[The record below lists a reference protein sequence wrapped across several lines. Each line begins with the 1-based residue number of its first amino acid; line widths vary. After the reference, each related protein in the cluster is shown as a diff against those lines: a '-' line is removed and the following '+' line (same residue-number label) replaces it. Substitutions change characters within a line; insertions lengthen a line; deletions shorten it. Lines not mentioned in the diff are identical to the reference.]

1 MAQAAYYL
9 LHTIHLQSCLSPCSA
24 DRIDFLQPVRC
35 HGLVCHCTDSI
46 MAAKHCNRG
55 SNENCDSALNLGVE
69 VASAIYSSLFLSSSP
84 SLSPHVYLSPSVLV
98 CVEFWQALQH
108 FFFFF
113 AKSKNGFSD
122 VVLTCCSLTTFLTSL
137 VWKQCDSDCFD
148 IHVTSEEQRTRM
160 LGLYRY
166 PAVSSHFLHFFT
178 K

>member
-69 VASAIYSSLFLSSSP
+69 VASAIYSSLFLSFFLSIPVSSCL
-84 SLSPHVYLSPSVLV
+84 SLSLSLGMRWILTSL
-98 CVEFWQALQH
+98 ATL
-108 FFFFF
+108 FF